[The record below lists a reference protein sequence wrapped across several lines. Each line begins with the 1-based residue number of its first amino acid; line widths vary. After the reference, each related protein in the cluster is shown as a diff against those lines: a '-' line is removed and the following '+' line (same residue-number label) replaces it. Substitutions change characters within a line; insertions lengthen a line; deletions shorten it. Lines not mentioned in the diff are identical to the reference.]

1 MLADLQNAQELHWH
15 QTFHRRAV
23 YYSIYWFF
31 PVLTAALF
39 TVLLSRIG
47 PLSKLLP
54 AYYVF
59 LLGFVIAALFTT
71 LRFSRQRTKF
81 YRKRFYKNFPPNKRT
96 AWCVIDEGGITS
108 AVVGTDEENWSW
120 HDIVHFAQNG
130 AITLLY
136 VSEKKFIFIPTNAL
150 SMDQRAELLGYVDR
164 HVRSRR
170 SC

>member
-1 MLADLQNAQELHWH
+1 MASNVSSPRCLLFNILVLPCPNCRTLYCLAEPDWSIIQAFARILCIFVRICNCRTVYYPQILSAENQVLPQAILQEL
-15 QTFHRRAV
+15 
-23 YYSIYWFF
+23 
-31 PVLTAALF
+31 
-39 TVLLSRIG
+39 
-47 PLSKLLP
+47 
-54 AYYVF
+54 
-59 LLGFVIAALFTT
+59 
-71 LRFSRQRTKF
+71 
-81 YRKRFYKNFPPNKRT
+81 PPNKRT